1 MRGITFENLA
11 HGLMS
16 TAYNRDGK
24 LPVVHPAISNR
35 LSSAEQTLLNRS
47 EELLLS
53 NQWIEI
59 KEDNSRVLTAEGRA
73 EVSRRSQSDFC
84 PLNDRS

>member
-1 MRGITFENLA
+1 MRGITFETMA
-11 HGLMS
+11 HALMS
-16 TAYNRDGK
+16 TAYNRDGR

-35 LSSAEQTLLNRS
+35 LSSAEQVLLTRS

-59 KEDNSRVLTAEGRA
+59 KDDNTRVLTDEGRA
-73 EVSRRSQSDFC
+73 EVTRRCQSDFS
-84 PLNDRS
+84 PQNE